1 MLSREDRYRGH
12 LLSFQSVGYPPSI
25 RTLDGLSG
33 EDCPGAL
40 VVKSGKTLKWAQPGR
55 KIRFPPVEEAGWEES
70 TPL

>member
-1 MLSREDRYRGH
+1 MPSREDRYRGH

-25 RTLDGLSG
+25 KALDGLSG
-33 EDCPGAL
+33 EHCPGAL

-55 KIRFPPVEEAGWEES
+55 KIRFPPVEEVGREES